1 MRKKYNKLKQL
12 TRAADYFVK
21 NVLVAYTDNLGG
33 CVMLHRRHKRI
44 IPLESREGRVA
55 VASLG
60 RPHKWSC
67 LTVALG
73 LDGDKEYFKS
83 EIIETNTRY
92 FQADLSPVFEEHHLR
107 LSKEMNPNHLCG
119 LAWLASPTG
128 GDIDEH
134 EAAQILSN
142 LEAWA

>member
-1 MRKKYNKLKQL
+1 M
-12 TRAADYFVK
+12 
-21 NVLVAYTDNLGG
+21 
-33 CVMLHRRHKRI
+33 
-44 IPLESREGRVA
+44 
-55 VASLG
+55 ASLG

-67 LTVALG
+67 LIVALG

-92 FQADLSPVFEEHHLR
+92 FQADLSPVSEEHHLR

-134 EAAQILSN
+134 EAAQILTN